1 MSIEFPDNPTHLTLD
16 GLVLDLQSR
25 SEALGPAGKKVAS
38 YFVENASRLPEL
50 TITDIARAVGVSEP
64 TVGRICQLL
73 GFTGFRDFRI
83 KIARAAGAQLRH
95 IEADVAADDQPSD
108 IAFKVIETAMQTLNR
123 LKDQIRG
130 HSVAAAVA
138 ILADAQ
144 RIEIYGQGN
153 SGLVAHDAQHKFFRL
168 GKPAIAYN
176 DSHVHVMSAS
186 LLTPQDSV
194 ICISRSGR
202 TRELLRTAEI
212 LKERGVPMVSIAP
225 EGSPLALRAR
235 VNLHV
240 TFDDDPDVYTPMS
253 SRLAQLTVIDI
264 LAVSIAVQRGALS
277 SPDMARARAELAGKR
292 LPQRQQIKP

>member
-1 MSIEFPDNPTHLTLD
+1 MTADNPDFPVQMTL
-16 GLVLDLQSR
+16 GSIVYDLQTKA
-25 SEALGPAGKKVAS
+25 EALGPAGKKVAT
-38 YFVENASRLPEL
+38 YFIENADRLPEL

-64 TVGRICQLL
+64 TVGRICQTL

-83 KIARAAGAQLRH
+83 KMARAAGAQLRH
-95 IEADVAADDQPSD
+95 IEVDVTRDDQPSD
-108 IAFKVIETAMQTLNR
+108 IAFKVIDTALLTLNR

-130 HSVAAAVA
+130 QAVA
-138 ILADAQ
+138 DAVVILGQAQ
-144 RIEIYGQGN
+144 RIEFYGQGN

-186 LLTPQDSV
+186 LLTPKDSV

-212 LKERGVPMVSIAP
+212 LKERGVPMVSISP
-225 EGSPLALRAR
+225 DGSPLAQRAR

-264 LAVSIAVQRGALS
+264 LAVSIAVQRGAVS

-292 LPQRQQIKP
+292 LPPR